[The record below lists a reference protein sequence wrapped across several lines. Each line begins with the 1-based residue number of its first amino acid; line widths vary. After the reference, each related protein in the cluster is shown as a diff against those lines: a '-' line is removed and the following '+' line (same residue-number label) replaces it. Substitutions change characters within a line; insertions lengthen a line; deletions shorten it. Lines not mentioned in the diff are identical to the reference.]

1 MTTRTYESAPAVLPL
16 YARAVLPALP
26 LLGSLPGL
34 RKDTADDLPDLEVSR
49 VGVRTDTEHLAGY
62 ARLTGH
68 ALSDRLPGLYPH
80 LAAFAPQLAVL
91 TDRRFPFAALGLVHL
106 ENSVRQHR
114 PLHVGETYDL
124 VVRPARLRAHRSG
137 RLVDLDTTVTV
148 GAETVWEETTTVL
161 ARGGGDR
168 DTADTSPLAGVA
180 APVGDARWRVP
191 ADIGRAFAA
200 VSGDRNPIHLTGLTA
215 KAFGFPRAIAH
226 GMWTAAR
233 ALAAVESTLPGA
245 YRYDVAFRKPVLL
258 PAEVRFGS
266 EVDAGA
272 GGGRLVGVVSAD
284 ASRQH
289 LVGRITPVAG
299 LR

>member
-26 LLGSLPGL
+26 LLGSLPGV
-34 RKDTADDLPDLEVSR
+34 RKDKADRLPDLELRR
-49 VGVRTDTEHLAGY
+49 VGVRTDTDHLASYTG
-62 ARLTGH
+62 LTGH
-68 ALSDRLPGLYPH
+68 ALSDKLPGLYPH

-114 PLHVGETYDL
+114 PLRVGETYDL
-124 VVRPARLRAHRSG
+124 VVRPARLRPHRSG

-148 GAETVWEETTTVL
+148 GAETVWEETSTVL

-168 DTADTSPLAGVA
+168 TTADTSALAGVA

-191 ADIGRAFAA
+191 GRIGRAFAA

-233 ALAAVESTLPGA
+233 ALAAVESTLPEA

-266 EVDAGA
+266 VVET

-284 ASRQH
+284 ATREH
-289 LVGRITPVAG
+289 LVGRITQTT
-299 LR
+299 

>member
-26 LLGSLPGL
+26 LLGSLPGV
-34 RKDTADDLPDLEVSR
+34 RKDAANGLPDLELR
-49 VGVRTDTEHLAGY
+49 RIGVRTDTDHLASYTG
-62 ARLTGH
+62 LTGH
-68 ALSDRLPGLYPH
+68 ALSDKLPGLYPH

-124 VVRPARLRAHRSG
+124 AVRPARLRAHRSG

-168 DTADTSPLAGVA
+168 ETADTSPLAGVA

-191 ADIGRAFAA
+191 AGTGRAFAA

-233 ALAAVESTLPGA
+233 ALAAVESMLPDA
-245 YRYDVAFRKPVLL
+245 YRYDVAFRRPVLL
-258 PAEVRFGS
+258 PGEVRFGS
-266 EVDAGA
+266 VAEAGA
-272 GGGRLVGVVSAD
+272 GRLIGVVSAD
-284 ASRQH
+284 ASREH
-289 LVGRITPVAG
+289 LVGRITPLG
-299 LR
+299 

>member
-49 VGVRTDTEHLAGY
+49 VGVHTDTEHLAGY

-137 RLVDLDTTVTV
+137 RLIDLDTTVTV

-168 DTADTSPLAGVA
+168 ETADTSPLAGVA
-180 APVGDARWRVP
+180 APVGDAQWRVP
-191 ADIGRAFAA
+191 AGIGRAFAA

-233 ALAAVESTLPGA
+233 ALAAVESSLPA
-245 YRYDVAFRKPVLL
+245 TYRYDVAFRKPVLL

-266 EVDAGA
+266 AAEAGA
-272 GGGRLVGVVSAD
+272 GRLVGVVSAD
-284 ASRQH
+284 GTREH
-289 LVGRITPVAG
+289 LVGRITPDPD
-299 LR
+299 RP